1 MMIHYP
7 APRRLTSEAEA
18 LAAAHAAAREIAAL
32 AHDAALNDA
41 VPYRA
46 SEILS
51 ASGVTSIYVPKELGG
66 LGASIETVV
75 EVVRIISAA
84 DGGVGQI
91 LQIHNVMIRGVFGR
105 PDDEFRARLVA
116 DILAGKRFGN
126 ALAEGRGKLKGG
138 LTNLDQD
145 ADGQWRLNGRKTFAT
160 GCFLAEW
167 ISISA
172 SSPDGPANVLLHR
185 DAPGL
190 TLHDDWEAFGQQHSV
205 SGSVSFDNVPVDE
218 RFAPRA
224 GKGGAGGGP
233 GDFMPRTGLTWPQIL
248 HAAIDT
254 GVARGALEAAT
265 SYIRNNMRPWAE
277 AQVER
282 AADEFHTI
290 KQIGEYAVAV
300 RAAESALRYAART
313 FDAFKADPSS
323 RELEDELILAVAT
336 ARAQS
341 DEASV
346 FIGSDI
352 FALTGANSTLEKW
365 NLARYWADARVHTT
379 HDPIRWRIYHIGNY
393 YLNGVPPD
401 EYGRAARLRQAE
413 IALATNSQG
422 AESGAAKEITVS

>member
-1 MMIHYP
+1 MTLHYP
-7 APRRLTSEAEA
+7 TPKRLTTEAEA
-18 LAAAHAAAREIAAL
+18 IAAAHDAAREIAEL
-32 AHDAALNDA
+32 ARDASRNDK
-41 VPYRA
+41 VPYRSA
-46 SEILS
+46 EILS
-51 ASGVTSIYVPKELGG
+51 ASGVTSIYVPRELGG

-138 LTNLDQD
+138 LTNLSQD
-145 ADGQWRLNGRKTFAT
+145 PDGQWRLNGRKTFAT
-160 GCFLAEW
+160 GCYLAEW

-172 SSPDGPANVLLHR
+172 GSEKGPANVLLHR

-190 TLHDDWEAFGQQHSV
+190 TLNDDWEAFGQQHSV
-205 SGSVSFDNVPVDE
+205 SGSVDFDNIPVDD
-218 RFAPRA
+218 RFAPKPA
-224 GKGGAGGGP
+224 GTGGGGGA
-233 GDFMPRTGLTWPQIL
+233 DFMPRTGLTWPQIL

-254 GVARGALEAAT
+254 GIARGALEAA
-265 SYIRNNMRPWAE
+265 SAYIRDNLRAW
-277 AQVER
+277 VESGVDR
-282 AADEFHTI
+282 AAEEHHII
-290 KQIGEYAVAV
+290 KRIGEYTVAV

-313 FDAFKADPSS
+313 FDRFKADPSS
-323 RELEDELILAVAT
+323 KELEDELILAVAT

-346 FIGSDI
+346 DVGSDI
-352 FALTGANSTLEKW
+352 FALTGANSTLDRW
-365 NLARYWADARVHTT
+365 NLQRYWADARVHTT
-379 HDPIRWRIYHIGNY
+379 HDPIRWRIYHVGNY

-401 EYGRAARLRQAE
+401 EYGRAARLRQQE
-413 IALATNSQG
+413 IALATNS
-422 AESGAAKEITVS
+422 AAKEVAAS